1 MTAKFRTWSEDRDP
15 EEVGIHVGKFKVS
28 LAELQLIDSRSL
40 AVEMGMSEDIL
51 DEYELTGQPWTRSR
65 GPDLNSWVPNSHP
78 VPIFSPVFFCNSPRG
93 LATPHVCTSI
103 DTQMYI

>member
-15 EEVGIHVGKFKVS
+15 EEVGIHVSKFKVS

-51 DEYELTGQPWTRSR
+51 DEYELTGQPWT
-65 GPDLNSWVPNSHP
+65 
-78 VPIFSPVFFCNSPRG
+78 
-93 LATPHVCTSI
+93 
-103 DTQMYI
+103 